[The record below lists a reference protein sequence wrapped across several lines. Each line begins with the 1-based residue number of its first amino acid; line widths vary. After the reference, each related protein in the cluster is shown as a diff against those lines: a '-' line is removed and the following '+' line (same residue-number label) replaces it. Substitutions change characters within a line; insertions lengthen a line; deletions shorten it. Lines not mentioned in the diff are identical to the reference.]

1 MSLQTEITTVSVIT
15 PIGKAEIN
23 TVIVMV
29 ITALPKKEEI
39 INTLTV
45 IINTELHQARPRE
58 LVLGFS
64 QPHGT
69 VTSGRIT
76 HSKFFYTSSK
86 HKSVSHKFVYFNVT
100 TSNTIIDLSNISF
113 GSYLYSVAT
122 HHGNLLKS
130 LVTMLKSLATL
141 SWVTAAGPHGKIAL
155 ALTNA
160 VKKIK

>member
-64 QPHGT
+64 
-69 VTSGRIT
+69 
-76 HSKFFYTSSK
+76 
-86 HKSVSHKFVYFNVT
+86 
-100 TSNTIIDLSNISF
+100 
-113 GSYLYSVAT
+113 
-122 HHGNLLKS
+122 
-130 LVTMLKSLATL
+130 
-141 SWVTAAGPHGKIAL
+141 
-155 ALTNA
+155 
-160 VKKIK
+160 